1 MNRKYRARAEEKA
14 AELFG
19 LALALNRENFAV
31 FIEMYNFTRPI
42 IEVRVWT
49 YGYSSEKRSDYHTM
63 IEMDEYAATNIEMAI
78 DKIEELSRESLE
90 NQPAATQEAA
100 A

>member
-1 MNRKYRARAEEKA
+1 MDRKYQLRAEEKA

-42 IEVRVWT
+42 IEVRVWKG
-49 YGYSSEKRSDYHTM
+49 GYQSEKRDNYHSM

-78 DKIEELSRESLE
+78 DKIEELSREILE
-90 NQPAATQEAA
+90 NHPAAAQEGAA
-100 A
+100 